1 MRRFVPFVVAIVVAC
16 SDGEATT
23 TSVSPASQRV
33 DSMVRPEV
41 AMTRFVEGLPV
52 ATTLAGG
59 ATDADRLVERL
70 LNAVSIRDSTALRQM
85 LITRAEYGF
94 LFYPTSIYSRKPYG
108 LPPDVAW
115 MLSSETS
122 EKGARRM
129 ISRFGGKRMTLES
142 YNCLKGEQQGD
153 NNIRSRCAVR
163 WSDESGARH
172 TGALFRSLIIR
183 DGHAKF
189 LSFAGD
195 Y

>member
-1 MRRFVPFVVAIVVAC
+1 MRRLVPFVVAIVVAC

-23 TSVSPASQRV
+23 TSASPRSGIV
-33 DSMVRPEV
+33 DSIVRHEV
-41 AMTRFVEGLPV
+41 AMARFVEGLPV
-52 ATTLAGG
+52 AHALAGG
-59 ATDADRLVERL
+59 AADADELIERF
-70 LNAVSIRDSTALRQM
+70 LNAVSLRDSTALRQM
-85 LITRAEYGF
+85 LVTRAEYGF

-129 ISRFGGKRMTLES
+129 ISRLGGKRMTLES
-142 YNCLKGEQQGD
+142 YDCLKSEQQGD
-153 NNIRSRCAVR
+153 NNIRSGCAIR

-172 TGALFRSLIIR
+172 IGALFRSLIIR